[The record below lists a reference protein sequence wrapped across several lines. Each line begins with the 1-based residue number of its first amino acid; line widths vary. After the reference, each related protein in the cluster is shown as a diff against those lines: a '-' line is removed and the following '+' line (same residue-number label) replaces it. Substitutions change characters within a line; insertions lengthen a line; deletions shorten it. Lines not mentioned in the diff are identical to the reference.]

1 MNINLSPDFNSRNNT
16 AVNDEQDDL
25 RQQSSLRARDND
37 ASFAQDQEQTASFL
51 NRVYGLMTCGLLL
64 TAFIAHYTYIN
75 VSPEQVIT
83 WVKPAIIAEFIVVL
97 ALSFLC
103 KRLPAIL
110 SILGFIAYAALN
122 GFTLSVIFYAYQL
135 GSITS
140 TFVAC
145 STMYGAMTLYG
156 FFTKRDLTSFGNL
169 CIMGLFGLVAA
180 TLINFFLHSTGL
192 QLIVSY
198 FGVAIFLGLTAYDA
212 QKIKAL
218 NEAGCNHFGIAVLAA
233 LEIYLDFIN
242 LYLYLLQLFG
252 KRK

>member
-1 MNINLSPDFNSRNNT
+1 MNIKLSPDFNSRNNT
-16 AVNDEQDDL
+16 AANDEQTGF
-25 RQQSSLRARDND
+25 RPQSSLRDSYSED
-37 ASFAQDQEQTASFL
+37 ASFAQAQTASFL
-51 NRVYGLMTCGLLL
+51 NRVYGLMTLGLLL
-64 TAFIAHYTYIN
+64 TAFVAHYTYNN
-75 VSPEQVIT
+75 VPPEQIFT
-83 WVKPAIIAEFIVVL
+83 WVKPAIIAEFAMVIV
-97 ALSFLC
+97 LSFLS
-103 KRLPAIL
+103 RRMPAPF

-122 GFTLSVIFYAYQL
+122 GFTLSVIFFAYQL

-156 FFTKRDLTSFGNL
+156 FFTKRDLTSLGSL
-169 CIMGLFGLVAA
+169 CLMGLFGIIIA

-192 QLIVSY
+192 QMIVSY
-198 FGVAIFLGLTAYDA
+198 IGIAIFLGLTAYDA

-242 LYLYLLQLFG
+242 LYLYVLQLFG